1 MPLRRPKA
9 ARTEPLRTQAAPSPD
24 IRSTPAAQMALFRF
38 ADGATLAIH
47 VPRATGVI
55 GEDSRAT
62 TPGYILRRGGEIV
75 KVGVLSQLLDE

>member
-1 MPLRRPKA
+1 MALRRPKA
-9 ARTEPLRTQAAPSPD
+9 ARAEPRRTQAAHPPD
-24 IRSTPAAQMALFRF
+24 IRRPPAAQMALFSF

-47 VPRATGVI
+47 IPRATGIV

-75 KVGVLSQLLDE
+75 KVGVLTQLLDE